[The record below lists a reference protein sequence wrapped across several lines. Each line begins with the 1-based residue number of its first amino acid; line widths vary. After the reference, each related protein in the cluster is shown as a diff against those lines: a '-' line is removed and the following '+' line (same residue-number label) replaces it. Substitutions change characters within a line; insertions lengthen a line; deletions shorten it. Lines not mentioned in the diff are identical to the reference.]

1 VSDAREGPRTLEGT
15 LKLFLDTAHLDHI
28 RIARDWGLLN
38 GVTTNPSLAAKEG
51 LEFDDLIARICE
63 ITPGPVSAEVV
74 APDVEGMLEQARRL
88 AAIADN
94 VIVKVPM
101 TREGVSAGARLVEE
115 GIGINVTLVFSAAQ
129 AILAAGIGA
138 TFVSPFLGRV
148 DDAGND
154 GLGLLRDI
162 VEVFAVQAYD
172 TEVLAASLRH
182 PVHVVESARLGADA
196 ATMPFAVMEK
206 LFDHPLTD
214 IGMKRFNADWEA
226 YQQAL
231 HNKRGG

>member
-1 VSDAREGPRTLEGT
+1 VVGDRKQSIFSFQRADPREFTRMRDFFAAR
-15 LKLFLDTAHLDHI
+15 
-28 RIARDWGLLN
+28 
-38 GVTTNPSLAAKEG
+38 
-51 LEFDDLIARICE
+51 
-63 ITPGPVSAEVV
+63 
-74 APDVEGMLEQARRL
+74 
-88 AAIADN
+88 
-94 VIVKVPM
+94 
-101 TREGVSAGARLVEE
+101 
-115 GIGINVTLVFSAAQ
+115 
-129 AILAAGIGA
+129 IGA

-226 YQQAL
+226 SQQAL
-231 HNKRGG
+231 HGKRGG

>member
-1 VSDAREGPRTLEGT
+1 

-28 RIARDWGLLN
+28 RTAHEWGVLD
-38 GVTTNPSLAAKEG
+38 GVTTNPTLAAREG
-51 LEFDDLIARICE
+51 LEFADLIARICE

-74 APDVEGMLEQARRL
+74 APSVDEMLVQARRL
-88 AAIADN
+88 CTIADN
-94 VIVKVPM
+94 VVVKVPM
-101 TREGVSAGARLVEE
+101 SKEGVTAGARMVEE
-115 GIGINVTLVFSAAQ
+115 GIGVNVTLVFSVAQ
-129 AILAAGIGA
+129 AILAAHIGA

-154 GLGLLRDI
+154 GLGFLRDI
-162 VEVFAVQAYD
+162 VEVFAVQAYE

-206 LFDHPLTD
+206 LFHHPLTD
-214 IGMKRFNADWEA
+214 IGMERFNADWEA

-231 HNKRGG
+231 LRKRGG

>member
-1 VSDAREGPRTLEGT
+1 

-28 RIARDWGLLN
+28 RTAREWGVLD
-38 GVTTNPSLAAKEG
+38 GVTTNPTLAAREG
-51 LEFDDLIARICE
+51 LEFADLIARICE

-74 APDVEGMLEQARRL
+74 APSVEEMVAQARRL
-88 AAIADN
+88 SAIADN
-94 VIVKVPM
+94 VVVKVPM
-101 TREGVSAGARLVEE
+101 SKEGVTAGARMVEE

-129 AILAAGIGA
+129 AILAARIGA

-162 VEVFAVQAYD
+162 VEVFAVQAYE

-206 LFDHPLTD
+206 LFHHPLTD
-214 IGMKRFNADWEA
+214 IGMERFNADWEA
-226 YQQAL
+226 YQEVLQR
-231 HNKRGG
+231 KRGG